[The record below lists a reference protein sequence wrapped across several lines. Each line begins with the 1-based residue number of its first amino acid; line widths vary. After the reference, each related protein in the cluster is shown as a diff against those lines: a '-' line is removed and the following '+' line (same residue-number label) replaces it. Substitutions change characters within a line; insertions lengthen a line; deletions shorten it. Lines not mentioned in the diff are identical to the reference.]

1 VETSRALGEIEP
13 EVVVQMTGGVASEP
27 TGLAK
32 INLIPTINLIRAV
45 ASAVPSAAL
54 FVSGSAAE
62 YGAVGDGVVTE
73 ESPLLPV
80 SPYGWVKMVETTTA
94 RELARLEGL
103 NLTVVRPF
111 NPITPDLPRST
122 ALGNFRSQILA
133 GEGDTRRVVCGRVD
147 IVRDYVT
154 GEFVGQ
160 AMAELVANPPGGV
173 VNICSGVGHR
183 LDALM
188 FAAAGLLGVE
198 LVLEQ
203 DEHLANLP
211 APASV
216 VGDPARLNTLV
227 EARPEPGIDRLA
239 AGLFGEV
246 PGQLSGRSSAGNSSL
261 SY

>member
-1 VETSRALGEIEP
+1 
-13 EVVVQMTGGVASEP
+13 
-27 TGLAK
+27 
-32 INLIPTINLIRAV
+32 
-45 ASAVPSAAL
+45 
-54 FVSGSAAE
+54 
-62 YGAVGDGVVTE
+62 
-73 ESPLLPV
+73 
-80 SPYGWVKMVETTTA
+80 
-94 RELARLEGL
+94 
-103 NLTVVRPF
+103 
-111 NPITPDLPRST
+111 
-122 ALGNFRSQILA
+122 
-133 GEGDTRRVVCGRVD
+133 
-147 IVRDYVT
+147 
-154 GEFVGQ
+154 
-160 AMAELVANPPGGV
+160 MAELVENPPGGV

-183 LDALM
+183 LDSLM